1 MSSAAPEGS
10 LTRAN
15 PPPPIELISGSV
27 TATAAAAATAA
38 SAALP
43 PARYVSAA
51 ASAAY
56 GVPAAAAKV
65 GFGPVVSII
74 GYDTPVSTLAERV
87 RILSEV
93 SGGRRFNSATD
104 AEILKADVADSYFHR
119 TMQILRARGLEDTPV
134 HAELAYKTSDPGE
147 WFVVAGLDEVAYLL
161 DGVDVDARAVPEGT
175 ICRPHEP
182 ILTLSGP
189 YGAFAE
195 QETAI
200 LGLLCQASGVATGA
214 ARCRLAA
221 GEKPVVSFG
230 ARRMHPAVTPMI
242 ERAAYLGGCDM
253 VAVDLI
259 VGRLGIPATG
269 TTPHALVLILG
280 STEEAARAF
289 DEVVEPGVPR
299 TIIIDTFDDEKFGA
313 LIAARAIPDS
323 IYAIRM
329 DTPGNRRGDF
339 LDLMREVRWELD
351 RNGFEHVK
359 IFGSGGIDVDYILH
373 LNPVCDAYGVGG
385 AIADAP
391 MVDYSM
397 DIVEVGGEDRSK
409 RGKRGG
415 RKQFLELED
424 GSHFVTPAGGDIPLG
439 AKDLLTPIEE
449 LYASGSDIPAIR
461 GRVLAQLST
470 GRYALR
476 EAAR

>member
-1 MSSAAPEGS
+1 
-10 LTRAN
+10 
-15 PPPPIELISGSV
+15 
-27 TATAAAAATAA
+27 
-38 SAALP
+38 
-43 PARYVSAA
+43 VS
-51 ASAAY
+51 
-56 GVPAAAAKV
+56 P
-65 GFGPVVSII
+65 I
-74 GYDTPVSTLAERV
+74 GYDTPASTPAERV
-87 RILSEV
+87 SILSEERG
-93 SGGRRFNSATD
+93 GGRRFNSATD

-134 HAELAYKTSDPGE
+134 HAELAYKTSDPDE

-161 DGVDVDARAVPEGT
+161 DSVDVDARAVPEGT

-242 ERAAYLGGCDM
+242 ERAAYLGGCDL
-253 VAVDLI
+253 VAVDLA

-269 TTPHALVLILG
+269 TTPHALVLVLG
-280 STEEAARAF
+280 STAEAARAF
-289 DEVVEPGVPR
+289 DEIMEPEVPR

-313 LIAARAIPDS
+313 LLAARAIPDS

-351 RNGFEHVK
+351 RNGFGHVK
-359 IFGSGGIDVDYILH
+359 IFASGGIDVEYILH

-391 MVDYSM
+391 MIDYSL
-397 DIVEVGGEDRSK
+397 DLVEVDGVDRSK

-415 RKQFLELED
+415 RKRLLRLDD
-424 GSHFVTPAGGDIPLG
+424 GSRTILPETAPVPEGASDVLSPLR
-439 AKDLLTPIEE
+439 E
-449 LYASGSDIPAIR
+449 LYSSPPDIGALHQ
-461 GRVLAQLST
+461 RVLDQLGT
-470 GRYALR
+470 GDFEL
-476 EAAR
+476 

>member
-1 MSSAAPEGS
+1 MSE
-10 LTRAN
+10 
-15 PPPPIELISGSV
+15 
-27 TATAAAAATAA
+27 
-38 SAALP
+38 
-43 PARYVSAA
+43 
-51 ASAAY
+51 
-56 GVPAAAAKV
+56 
-65 GFGPVVSII
+65 
-74 GYDTPVSTLAERV
+74 ERG
-87 RILSEV
+87 
-93 SGGRRFNSATD
+93 GGRRFNSATD

-134 HAELAYKTSDPGE
+134 HAELAYKTSDPDA

-242 ERAAYLGGCDM
+242 ERAAYLGGCDL
-253 VAVDLI
+253 VAVDLA

-269 TTPHALVLILG
+269 TTPHALVLVLG
-280 STEEAARAF
+280 STAEAARAF
-289 DEVVEPGVPR
+289 DEIMEPEVPR

-313 LIAARAIPDS
+313 LLAARAIPDS

-351 RNGFEHVK
+351 RNGFGHVK
-359 IFGSGGIDVDYILH
+359 IFASGGIDVEYILH

-391 MVDYSM
+391 MIDYSL
-397 DIVEVGGEDRSK
+397 DLVEVDGVDRSK

-415 RKQFLELED
+415 RKRLLRLDD
-424 GSHFVTPAGGDIPLG
+424 GSRTILPETAPVPEGASDVLSPLR
-439 AKDLLTPIEE
+439 E
-449 LYASGSDIPAIR
+449 LYSSPPDIGALHQ
-461 GRVLAQLST
+461 RVLDQLAT
-470 GRYALR
+470 GDFEL
-476 EAAR
+476 